1 MSILSFLFGNKDKRA
16 IRQLAKVVNSI
27 NNLEEK
33 FESFT
38 DEELKNTTSKL
49 KASILGGS
57 SLEDLIPEA
66 FAAVRESSKRFLGL
80 RHYDC
85 QLIGGAILNKG
96 MIAEMATGEG
106 KTLVAT
112 LPCYLNALTGKSVI
126 VVTANEYLAKRD
138 ANWMAPIFKG
148 LGMNVGF
155 ITPELNPLEKK
166 ENYAKDV
173 VYATNNELGFDYLR
187 DNMVL
192 REEDRLQRDPFF
204 VVVDEVDS
212 ILIDEARTPLII
224 SGVAEDNGPLYK
236 KLKPVLKNL
245 TEEEFDFEKEEVV
258 KAGDFTIDLQSRSI
272 EITENGHEKIE
283 NYLKENN
290 LLENSVSL
298 YASENL
304 KLLNMVQALLRAET
318 LFEKNTDYIV
328 QNGKVILID
337 TNSGRA
343 MPGRRLSDGV
353 HQALELK
360 ENLDIQVESQT
371 LASTTFQN
379 FFRMFEKLSGMTGT
393 AKTEAREFDEIYSL
407 NAISI
412 PTNLPMVREDKNDKI
427 YLTEDEK
434 NDAIID
440 EIKTYHNK
448 GNPILVGTISV
459 ENSEVLSKKLDDL
472 SIPHRVLNA
481 KQNQQEAEI
490 ISQAGKEKAV
500 TIATNMAGRG
510 TDIVLGGFPESKMA
524 RKEIVELGGLH
535 VIGTERHESRRIDNQ
550 LRGRSGRQGD
560 PGSSQFF
567 LSLDDGLL
575 KIFAPDRM
583 KALMQSFGG
592 MKKGESIEHK
602 MLTNSIE
609 RAQRRVEGR
618 NFDMRKRILEFD
630 DVLNEQ
636 RQVIYKQRKEILED
650 KDLDDLISNMR
661 TDVLSS
667 TFENHIPEYEI
678 ESNWKINELI
688 NILESEFNLQFNL
701 KAELENSESNTQE
714 VLNNLLNFAD
724 EVYLEKRNKFPNV
737 YSQLENQIILQVIDQ
752 SWKNH
757 INQLDSLRQNI
768 GFRSYAGKDP
778 RLEYKREAFEMFEQL
793 LETIKKESTR
803 FLCRVEVKPEDEQ
816 EIEKMKSREV
826 LEKTETVH
834 ENSPSAFIDNSMSNQ
849 EVSKSD
855 QPTEGNRR
863 LRRLQAK
870 ANRKNKK
877 R

>member
-1 MSILSFLFGNKDKRA
+1 
-16 IRQLAKVVNSI
+16 
-27 NNLEEK
+27 
-33 FESFT
+33 
-38 DEELKNTTSKL
+38 
-49 KASILGGS
+49 
-57 SLEDLIPEA
+57 
-66 FAAVRESSKRFLGL
+66 
-80 RHYDC
+80 
-85 QLIGGAILNKG
+85 
-96 MIAEMATGEG
+96 
-106 KTLVAT
+106 
-112 LPCYLNALTGKSVI
+112 
-126 VVTANEYLAKRD
+126 
-138 ANWMAPIFKG
+138 
-148 LGMNVGF
+148 
-155 ITPELNPLEKK
+155 
-166 ENYAKDV
+166 
-173 VYATNNELGFDYLR
+173 
-187 DNMVL
+187 
-192 REEDRLQRDPFF
+192 
-204 VVVDEVDS
+204 
-212 ILIDEARTPLII
+212 
-224 SGVAEDNGPLYK
+224 
-236 KLKPVLKNL
+236 
-245 TEEEFDFEKEEVV
+245 
-258 KAGDFTIDLQSRSI
+258 
-272 EITENGHEKIE
+272 
-283 NYLKENN
+283 
-290 LLENSVSL
+290 
-298 YASENL
+298 
-304 KLLNMVQALLRAET
+304 
-318 LFEKNTDYIV
+318 
-328 QNGKVILID
+328 
-337 TNSGRA
+337 
-343 MPGRRLSDGV
+343 
-353 HQALELK
+353 
-360 ENLDIQVESQT
+360 
-371 LASTTFQN
+371 
-379 FFRMFEKLSGMTGT
+379 MFEKLSGMTGT

-472 SIPHRVLNA
+472 SITHRVLNA

-661 TDVLSS
+661 ADVLSS

-724 EVYLEKRNKFPNV
+724 EVYLEKRYKFPNV

-834 ENSPSAFIDNSMSNQ
+834 ENSPSAFMDNSMSNQ
-849 EVSKSD
+849 EASKSD

>member
-1 MSILSFLFGNKDKRA
+1 
-16 IRQLAKVVNSI
+16 
-27 NNLEEK
+27 
-33 FESFT
+33 
-38 DEELKNTTSKL
+38 
-49 KASILGGS
+49 
-57 SLEDLIPEA
+57 
-66 FAAVRESSKRFLGL
+66 
-80 RHYDC
+80 
-85 QLIGGAILNKG
+85 
-96 MIAEMATGEG
+96 
-106 KTLVAT
+106 
-112 LPCYLNALTGKSVI
+112 
-126 VVTANEYLAKRD
+126 
-138 ANWMAPIFKG
+138 
-148 LGMNVGF
+148 
-155 ITPELNPLEKK
+155 
-166 ENYAKDV
+166 
-173 VYATNNELGFDYLR
+173 
-187 DNMVL
+187 
-192 REEDRLQRDPFF
+192 
-204 VVVDEVDS
+204 
-212 ILIDEARTPLII
+212 
-224 SGVAEDNGPLYK
+224 
-236 KLKPVLKNL
+236 
-245 TEEEFDFEKEEVV
+245 
-258 KAGDFTIDLQSRSI
+258 
-272 EITENGHEKIE
+272 
-283 NYLKENN
+283 
-290 LLENSVSL
+290 
-298 YASENL
+298 
-304 KLLNMVQALLRAET
+304 
-318 LFEKNTDYIV
+318 
-328 QNGKVILID
+328 
-337 TNSGRA
+337 
-343 MPGRRLSDGV
+343 
-353 HQALELK
+353 
-360 ENLDIQVESQT
+360 
-371 LASTTFQN
+371 
-379 FFRMFEKLSGMTGT
+379 
-393 AKTEAREFDEIYSL
+393 
-407 NAISI
+407 
-412 PTNLPMVREDKNDKI
+412 MVREDKNDKI
-427 YLTEDEK
+427 YLTEEEK

-440 EIKTYHNK
+440 EIKTYHEK

-459 ENSEVLSKKLDDL
+459 ENSEVLSKKLDAL
-472 SIPHRVLNA
+472 NIPHRVLNA

-510 TDIVLGGFPESKMA
+510 TDIVLGGFPESETA
-524 RKEIVELGGLH
+524 RKDIVKLGGLH

-618 NFDMRKRILEFD
+618 NFDIRKRILEFD

-661 TDVLSS
+661 ADVLSS
-667 TFENHIPEYEI
+667 TFEAHIPEYEI
-678 ESNWKINELI
+678 ETNWKIDELT
-688 NILESEFNLQFNL
+688 NILESDFNLQFNL

-714 VLNNLLNFAD
+714 VLNKLLDFAD
-724 EVYLEKRNKFPNV
+724 KIYLEKRNKFPNV

-826 LEKTETVH
+826 LEKTKTVH
-834 ENSPSAFIDNSMSNQ
+834 ANSPSAFMDNSLSSQQASDN
-849 EVSKSD
+849 D
-855 QPTEGNRR
+855 QPVEGNRR

-870 ANRKNKK
+870 ANRKKKK

>member
-1 MSILSFLFGNKDKRA
+1 MSILSFLFGNKDKRVL
-16 IRQLAKVVNSI
+16 RKLGSVVNSI
-27 NNLEEK
+27 NDLEQN
-33 FESFT
+33 FDSFT

-49 KASILGGS
+49 KERLSEGS
-57 SLEDLIPEA
+57 SLEELMPEA

-85 QLIGGAILNKG
+85 QLIGGAILNEG

-112 LPCYLNALTGKSVI
+112 LPCYLNALSGKSVI

-138 ANWMAPIFKG
+138 ANWMAPIFEG
-148 LGMNVGF
+148 LGMNVGYV
-155 ITPELNPLEKK
+155 TPELNPLEKK

-192 REEDRLQRDPFF
+192 REEDRLQRDPYF

-224 SGVAEDNGPLYK
+224 SGVAEDNGPLYR
-236 KLKPVLKNL
+236 KLKPVVKSL
-245 TEEEFDFEKEEVV
+245 TEEEFDFEKEEVE

-272 EITENGHEKIE
+272 EITETGHEKIE
-283 NYLKENN
+283 NYLKQNN
-290 LLENSVSL
+290 LLEDSVSL

-304 KLLNMVQALLRAET
+304 KLLNMVQALIRAET

-407 NAISI
+407 EAISI

-440 EIKTYHNK
+440 EIKTYHEK

-459 ENSEVLSKKLDDL
+459 ENSEVLSKKLDSL

-510 TDIVLGGFPESKMA
+510 TDIVLGGFPESETA

-618 NFDMRKRILEFD
+618 NFDIRKRILEFD

-661 TDVLSS
+661 ADVLSS
-667 TFENHIPEYEI
+667 TFELHIPEYEI
-678 ESNWKINELI
+678 ETNWKVDELT

-701 KAELENSESNTQE
+701 KAELENAESNTQE
-714 VLNNLLNFAD
+714 VLDKLLDFAD
-724 EVYLEKRNKFPNV
+724 EIYLEKRNKFPNV

-778 RLEYKREAFEMFEQL
+778 RLEYKRE
-793 LETIKKESTR
+793 
-803 FLCRVEVKPEDEQ
+803 
-816 EIEKMKSREV
+816 EIGRAHV
-826 LEKTETVH
+826 RTPVT
-834 ENSPSAFIDNSMSNQ
+834 A
-849 EVSKSD
+849 
-855 QPTEGNRR
+855 
-863 LRRLQAK
+863 
-870 ANRKNKK
+870 
-877 R
+877 

>member
-1 MSILSFLFGNKDKRA
+1 MSILSFLFGNKDKRVL
-16 IRQLAKVVNSI
+16 RKLGSVVNSI
-27 NNLEEK
+27 NDLEQN
-33 FESFT
+33 FDSFT

-49 KASILGGS
+49 KERLSEGS
-57 SLEDLIPEA
+57 SLEDLMPEA

-85 QLIGGAILNKG
+85 QLIGGAILNEG

-138 ANWMAPIFKG
+138 ANWMAPIFEG
-148 LGMNVGF
+148 LGMNVGY

-192 REEDRLQRDPFF
+192 REEDRLQRDPYF

-236 KLKPVLKNL
+236 KLKPVVKSL

-283 NYLKENN
+283 NYLKQNN
-290 LLENSVSL
+290 LLEDSVSL

-304 KLLNMVQALLRAET
+304 KLLNMVQALVRAET

-407 NAISI
+407 EAISI

-427 YLTEDEK
+427 YLTEEEK

-440 EIKTYHNK
+440 EIKTYHEK

-459 ENSEVLSKKLDDL
+459 ENSEVLSKKLDTL
-472 SIPHRVLNA
+472 NIPHRVLNA

-510 TDIVLGGFPESKMA
+510 TDIVLGGFPESETA

-618 NFDMRKRILEFD
+618 NFDIRKRILEFD

-661 TDVLSS
+661 ADVLSS
-667 TFENHIPEYEI
+667 TFEAHIPEYEI
-678 ESNWKINELI
+678 ETQ
-688 NILESEFNLQFNL
+688 LES
-701 KAELENSESNTQE
+701 
-714 VLNNLLNFAD
+714 
-724 EVYLEKRNKFPNV
+724 
-737 YSQLENQIILQVIDQ
+737 
-752 SWKNH
+752 
-757 INQLDSLRQNI
+757 
-768 GFRSYAGKDP
+768 
-778 RLEYKREAFEMFEQL
+778 
-793 LETIKKESTR
+793 
-803 FLCRVEVKPEDEQ
+803 
-816 EIEKMKSREV
+816 
-826 LEKTETVH
+826 
-834 ENSPSAFIDNSMSNQ
+834 
-849 EVSKSD
+849 
-855 QPTEGNRR
+855 
-863 LRRLQAK
+863 
-870 ANRKNKK
+870 
-877 R
+877 

>member
-1 MSILSFLFGNKDKRA
+1 MSILSFLFGNKDKRVL
-16 IRQLAKVVNSI
+16 RKLGSVVNSI
-27 NNLEEK
+27 NDLEQN
-33 FESFT
+33 FDSFT

-49 KASILGGS
+49 KERLSEGS
-57 SLEDLIPEA
+57 SLEELMPEA

-85 QLIGGAILNKG
+85 QLIGGAILNEG

-138 ANWMAPIFKG
+138 ANWMAPIFEG
-148 LGMNVGF
+148 LGMNVGY

-192 REEDRLQRDPFF
+192 REEDRLQRDPYF

-236 KLKPVLKNL
+236 RLKPVVKSL

-283 NYLKENN
+283 NYLKQNN
-290 LLENSVSL
+290 LLEDSVSL

-304 KLLNMVQALLRAET
+304 KLLNMVQALIRAET

-407 NAISI
+407 EAISI

-427 YLTEDEK
+427 YLTEEEK

-440 EIKTYHNK
+440 EIKTYHEK

-459 ENSEVLSKKLDDL
+459 ENSEVLSKKLDTL
-472 SIPHRVLNA
+472 NIPHRVLNA

-510 TDIVLGGFPESKMA
+510 TDIVLGGFPESETA

-618 NFDMRKRILEFD
+618 NFDIRKRILEFD

-661 TDVLSS
+661 ADVLSS
-667 TFENHIPEYEI
+667 TFELHIPEYEI
-678 ESNWKINELI
+678 ESNWKVDELTK
-688 NILESEFNLQFNL
+688 ILESEFNLQFNL
-701 KAELENSESNTQE
+701 KAELESSESNTQE
-714 VLNNLLNFAD
+714 VLNKLLDFAD
-724 EVYLEKRNKFPNV
+724 EIYLEKRNKFPNV

-826 LEKTETVH
+826 LEKTKTVH
-834 ENSPSAFIDNSMSNQ
+834 ENSPSAFMDNSGSNQ
-849 EVSKSD
+849 QASNND
-855 QPTEGNRR
+855 QPVEGNRR

-870 ANRKNKK
+870 ANRKKKK